1 MSYTV
6 RFFTILLGVLMTATL
21 TFASATTSDNPFGD
35 KDIAFMVQQQLAE
48 GKILKTGALGVS
60 VAQGVVTLRG
70 TVAHVWA
77 RDRAVK
83 LAMEVAGVQAV
94 ESELDIAFE
103 ESDKKLGENVAKKIR
118 RYVFFTIYDDV
129 NIGVEEGSVTL
140 TGRVTWPFKATEIA
154 ERVSRVLGVQ
164 ELRSEIQVL
173 PVNTHDSRLR
183 RVLAFRIYRDPLFVG
198 LGNQVNPPIHIVV
211 ERGRVTLTG
220 AVRSKV
226 EKRKAEVIARS
237 TFGVFSVENR
247 LTVG

>member
-6 RFFTILLGVLMTATL
+6 RFLTILLGVLMTATL
-21 TFASATTSDNPFGD
+21 TVASATTSDNPFGD
-35 KDIAFMVQQQLAE
+35 KDITFMVEQQLAE

-70 TVAHVWA
+70 TVPHVWA

-103 ESDKKLGENVAKKIR
+103 ESDKKLGENVAKEIR

-129 NIGVEEGSVTL
+129 NIGVGEGIVTL

-173 PVNTHDSRLR
+173 PVNSHDSRLR
-183 RVLAFRIYRDPLFVG
+183 RVLAFRIYRDPLFAG
-198 LGNQVNPPIHIVV
+198 LGNRVNPPIHIVV

-220 AVRSKV
+220 AVQSKV
-226 EKRKAEVIARS
+226 EKRKAEIIARS

>member
-6 RFFTILLGVLMTATL
+6 RFLTILLGVLVTATL
-21 TFASATTSDNPFGD
+21 TFASATASDNPFGD

-48 GKILKTGALGVS
+48 GKILKTGELGVS
-60 VAQGVVTLRG
+60 VEQGVVTLRG
-70 TVAHVWA
+70 TVPHVWA

-94 ESELDIAFE
+94 ESELEIAFE
-103 ESDKKLGENVAKKIR
+103 ESDKKLGENVAKEIR

-129 NIGVEEGSVTL
+129 NIGVGEGIVTL

-173 PVNTHDSRLR
+173 PVNTHDDRLR

-198 LGNQVNPPIHIVV
+198 LGNRVNPPIHIVV

-226 EKRKAEVIARS
+226 EQRKAEFIARS

-247 LTVG
+247 LRIG

>member
-1 MSYTV
+1 MNGVTH
-6 RFFTILLGVLMTATL
+6 RFQLDSGYPQEIL
-21 TFASATTSDNPFGD
+21 
-35 KDIAFMVQQQLAE
+35 
-48 GKILKTGALGVS
+48 
-60 VAQGVVTLRG
+60 
-70 TVAHVWA
+70 
-77 RDRAVK
+77 
-83 LAMEVAGVQAV
+83 
-94 ESELDIAFE
+94 
-103 ESDKKLGENVAKKIR
+103 

-129 NIGVEEGSVTL
+129 NIGVGEGVVTL

-183 RVLAFRIYRDPLFVG
+183 RVLAFRIYRDPLFAG
-198 LGNQVNPPIHIVV
+198 LGNRVNPPIHIVV

-226 EKRKAEVIARS
+226 EKRKAEIIARS
-237 TFGVFSVENR
+237 TFGVFSVGNR